1 MTSILRL
8 LLIACLTLVPALA
21 VAGGHDEIEALLD
34 RVAAARGVT
43 FIRNGTAHDG
53 PEAAAHLRRKLVAA
67 RGRIRTPEQLIEH
80 LGTRSSLTGRPYRVR
95 LANGREIDSAVW
107 LHGLLREVRVAQART
122 GPAPV
127 PRGAR

>member
-8 LLIACLTLVPALA
+8 LLAAFLALVPALA
-21 VAGGHDEIEALLD
+21 AAAGGHDEIEALLD

-43 FIRNGTAHDG
+43 FIRNGTAHEA
-53 PEAAAHLRRKLVAA
+53 PEAAAHLRRKLLAA

-95 LANGREIDSAVW
+95 LANGREVDSAVW
-107 LHGLLREVRVAQART
+107 LYGLLREVRAAPPR
-122 GPAPV
+122 PAPV
-127 PRGAR
+127 PRGIR